1 VKQFFIQRWFLIALT
16 VVLAVGIVF
25 APRIQYIS
33 NMKTLRYGI
42 VSAVL
47 FLMAFPL
54 EASAIARTISRPG
67 AALLACVINFGF
79 IPPFAFLLS
88 KILQVDMGAGLLV
101 AATTP
106 CTLASAAVWTRRAGG
121 NDSIALLVTLITN
134 GLCFLITPTW
144 LYVFGQVSQRLE
156 NVDTDVISPAEMIAK
171 LGLLVVLPMALAQLL
186 RSYGPL
192 GKWATKNKLP
202 MSVAAQCG
210 ILSMVF
216 MGAIRTGLNIYDGE
230 SPIWS
235 DWVMMVTAVMV
246 VHLAAL
252 WIGFSIAKAVGFVR
266 ADCIAVG
273 ISGSQKTL
281 MVGLQVALE
290 SGLSALPIVCYHVGQ
305 LVLDTLIVDRWRRQD
320 EKAGKSLPKA
330 GE

>member
-1 VKQFFIQRWFLIALT
+1 MKQFFKQRWFLIALA
-16 VVLAVGIVF
+16 VVLAVGIIWSPQLEF
-25 APRIQYIS
+25 LA
-33 NMKTLRYGI
+33 NLKMLRYAI

-54 EASAIARTISRPG
+54 EASAIASTISRPA

-79 IPPFAFLLS
+79 IPPLAFLLS
-88 KILQVDMGAGLLV
+88 QILQVEMGAGLMV

-121 NDSIALLVTLITN
+121 NDSISLLVTLITN
-134 GLCFLITPTW
+134 GLCFVITPAW
-144 LYVFGQVSQRLE
+144 LYLLTGINS
-156 NVDTDVISPAEMIAK
+156 DVISPVEMISK
-171 LGLLVVLPMALAQLL
+171 LGVLVVLPMALAQLL
-186 RSYGPL
+186 RIYGPL

-202 MSVAAQCG
+202 MSFVAQCG

-216 MGAIRTGLNIYDGE
+216 TGAIRTGLNIYSGD
-230 SPIWS
+230 SPAWY
-235 DWVMMVTAVMV
+235 DWCMMITAVV
-246 VHLAAL
+246 IVHLAAL
-252 WIGFSIAKAVGFVR
+252 WTGFSLARMIGFTKP
-266 ADCIAVG
+266 DCIAIG

-305 LVLDTLIVDRWRRQD
+305 LILDTLIADRWKRESETED
-320 EKAGKSLPKA
+320 
-330 GE
+330 